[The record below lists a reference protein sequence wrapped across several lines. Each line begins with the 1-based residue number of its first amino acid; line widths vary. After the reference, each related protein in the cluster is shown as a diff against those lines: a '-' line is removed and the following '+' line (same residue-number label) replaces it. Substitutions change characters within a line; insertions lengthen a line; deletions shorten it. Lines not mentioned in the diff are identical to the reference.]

1 MVNVIND
8 VFKSVVVEGAE
19 GQLRVDEGD
28 KIKFVVETTGVI
40 KEGVLL
46 KISGKGEKT
55 KLQIMP
61 KDNECEEVWS
71 IVSMREKSLEVV
83 K

>member
-8 VFKSVVVEGAE
+8 VFKSVVVEGK
-19 GQLRVDEGD
+19 GSQLRIDEGN
-28 KIKFVVETTGVI
+28 KIKFIVESTGIV
-40 KEGVLL
+40 KEGTIL

-71 IVSMREKSLEVV
+71 IIVMKEGSLEVL
-83 K
+83 